1 MQSVGLVLSGGGARA
16 AYQVGVLSA
25 IADISSA
32 AKVENPFQI
41 YSGVSAGAINTCM
54 LAGSPHSFKGAVDNL
69 VSLWSSIKSDQ
80 VFNSSPFGLTRGA
93 LKWFSDLSSGGLKN
107 THGISLLQTE
117 PLRQLLTK
125 NCQFGE
131 IKKKIDAGV
140 LQAVS
145 VSALDYLTTSTT
157 SFIEGNDKVK
167 AWNRIRRLSEKT
179 NLNAEHVMASAA
191 IPLLFPP
198 IKVGDLFYGD
208 GCVRNLSPCAPAIYM
223 GATRVIAIGVR
234 KPQDLCF
241 AGKTSGPQQS
251 PTLAKVINVLL
262 HAVMMDGLEHDIE
275 RMERINQNLKLLNE
289 VERKSLPITP
299 IEHLWIAPSIEIS
312 EIAAKKVGDLPMMI
326 RYLLK
331 GLGSLE
337 EAAELASFLLF
348 ESSYC
353 KELIEIGYEDGMKAK
368 DKIRSF
374 VTAG

>member
-1 MQSVGLVLSGGGARA
+1 MQNVGLVLSGGGARA

-25 IADISSA
+25 IADISSD
-32 AKVENPFQI
+32 AKVENPFNI

-54 LAGSPHSFKGAVDNL
+54 LAGSPHTFKGAVENL
-69 VSLWSSIKSDQ
+69 MSLWTNINSDQ

-93 LKWFSDLSSGGLKN
+93 LKWFTDLSSGGLKN
-107 THGISLLQTE
+107 THGMSLLQTD
-117 PLRQLLTK
+117 PLRQLLET
-125 NCQFGE
+125 NCKFDE
-131 IKKKIDAGV
+131 IGKKIKAGT
-140 LQAVS
+140 LRAVS

-157 SFIEGNDKVK
+157 SFIEGVDDIKT
-167 AWNRIRRLSEKT
+167 WNRVRRFSEKT
-179 NLNAEHVMASAA
+179 NLSAEHIMASAA

-198 IKVGDLFYGD
+198 IQVGEIYYGD
-208 GCVRNLSPCAPAIYM
+208 GSVRNLSPCAPAIYL
-223 GATRVIAIGVR
+223 GAKKVIAIGVR
-234 KPQDLCF
+234 KQQDLCYT
-241 AGKTSGPQQS
+241 ARTAGPQKS

-275 RMERINQNLKLLNE
+275 RMERINQNLKLLTQAE
-289 VERKSLPITP
+289 KDSLPVGT
-299 IEHLWIAPSIEIS
+299 IEHLWISPSVEIS
-312 EIAAKKVGDLPMMI
+312 EIAAKKVHELPMMI

-348 ESSYC
+348 ESNYC

-374 VTAG
+374 IT

>member
-1 MQSVGLVLSGGGARA
+1 MQSIGLVLSGGGARA

-25 IADISSA
+25 IADISST

-41 YSGVSAGAINTCM
+41 YSGVSAGAINACM
-54 LAGSPHSFKGAVDNL
+54 LAGTPHSFKGAVDNL
-69 VSLWSSIKSDQ
+69 ITLWSSINSDQ
-80 VFNSSPFGLTRGA
+80 VFNSSAFGLTRGA

-117 PLRQLLTK
+117 PLRQLLNK

-131 IKKKIDAGV
+131 IKKKIDAGT
-140 LQAVS
+140 LQAIS
-145 VSALDYLTTSTT
+145 ISALDYLTTSTT
-157 SFIEGNDKVK
+157 SFIEGNDQVK
-167 AWNRIRRLSEKT
+167 TWNRIRRLSEKT
-179 NLNAEHVMASAA
+179 RLSAEHIMASSA

-198 IKVGDLFYGD
+198 IKVGEQYYGD
-208 GCVRNLSPCAPAIYM
+208 GCVRNLSPCAPAVYL
-223 GATRVIAIGVR
+223 GAKRLIAIGVR

-241 AGKTSGPQQS
+241 ANKTAGPQQS

-275 RMERINQNLKLLNE
+275 RMERINQNLKLLTDA
-289 VERKSLPITP
+289 ERKSLPISP
-299 IEHLWIAPSIEIS
+299 IEHLWIAPSVEIS
-312 EIAAKKVGDLPMMI
+312 EIAAKKVGELPMMI

-331 GLGSLE
+331 GLGSLD

-353 KELIEIGYEDGMKAK
+353 KELIEIGYEDGMKSK
-368 DKIRSF
+368 DKIRTF
-374 VTAG
+374 ITQ